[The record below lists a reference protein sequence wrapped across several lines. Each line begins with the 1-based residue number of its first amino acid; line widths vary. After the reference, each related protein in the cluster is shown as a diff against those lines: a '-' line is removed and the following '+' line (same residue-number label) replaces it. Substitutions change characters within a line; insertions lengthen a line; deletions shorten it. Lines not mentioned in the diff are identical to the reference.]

1 MKVGISL
8 ITMKEQQRHIKFHFS
23 KIFFTF
29 VLMLLM
35 VNCKS
40 TKGVVASGEASD
52 KVSAKQVIKQ
62 HLKSNTD
69 FKTLQGK
76 VRIDIT
82 QNQKEQGSTF
92 NLRIEKDKVIWLSA
106 KLGLA
111 RMMITPEKVRF
122 YNKLDKEYFDGDYKL
137 LSDFVGV
144 DLDFMKV
151 QNILLGQAIFDL
163 KQTPHSVSVNENSYA
178 LQPKSQSTL
187 LELFYLINPSHF
199 KMDSLQLFQQ
209 LKRRILQVDYKSYQ
223 NVDKEILPK
232 DVRIIAVDDG
242 DEVAIAMEFK
252 SLSLNEEVRFP
263 FKIPAGYKEIVI
275 K

>member
-1 MKVGISL
+1 MERTNNINRY
-8 ITMKEQQRHIKFHFS
+8 TF
-23 KIFFTF
+23 KIVFALAMLFFVT
-29 VLMLLM
+29 
-35 VNCKS
+35 NCKS
-40 TKGVVASGEASD
+40 TKSIVASGEASD
-52 KVSAKQVIKQ
+52 KLSAKQVIKQ
-62 HLKSNTD
+62 HQKSDAD

-76 VRIDIT
+76 VKIDIT

-122 YNKLDKEYFDGDYKL
+122 YNKLDNEYFDGDYKL

-144 DLDFMKV
+144 DLDFNKV

-163 KQTPHSVSVNENSYA
+163 KEEPHKVSVNENSYV
-178 LQPKSQSTL
+178 LQPKDQNAL

-209 LKRRILQVDYKSYQ
+209 LKKRVLQVDYKSYQ
-223 NVDKEILPK
+223 EVNKEVLPK
-232 DVRIIAVDDG
+232 DIRIIAVEG
-242 DEVAIAMEFK
+242 YDEVKITMEFK
-252 SLSLNEEVRFP
+252 SLKLNEEVRFP
-263 FKIPAGYKEIVI
+263 FNIPTGYKEIVI

>member
-1 MKVGISL
+1 
-8 ITMKEQQRHIKFHFS
+8 
-23 KIFFTF
+23 
-29 VLMLLM
+29 MLLF
-35 VNCKS
+35 VTNCKS
-40 TKGVVASGEASD
+40 TKSIVASGEASN
-52 KVSAKQVIKQ
+52 KLSAKQVIKQ
-62 HLKSNTD
+62 HQKSDAD

-76 VRIDIT
+76 VKIDIT
-82 QNQKEQGSTF
+82 QNQKENGSTF

-122 YNKLDKEYFDGDYKL
+122 YNKLDNEYFDGDYKL

-144 DLDFMKV
+144 DLDFNKV

-163 KQTPHSVSVNENSYA
+163 KEEPHKVSVNENSYA
-178 LQPKSQSTL
+178 LQPKDQSAL

-209 LKRRILQVDYKSYQ
+209 LKKRILQVDYTAYQ
-223 NVDKEILPK
+223 EVKKQILPK
-232 DVRIIAVDDG
+232 DIRIIAVEDS
-242 DEVAIAMEFK
+242 DEVAITMEFK
-252 SLSLNEEVRFP
+252 SLTLNEDVRFP

>member
-1 MKVGISL
+1 MNRQI
-8 ITMKEQQRHIKFHFS
+8 HIKQQ
-23 KIFFTF
+23 IFRILFALAILLF
-29 VLMLLM
+29 VAS
-35 VNCKS
+35 CKS
-40 TKGVVASGEASD
+40 AKSIVASGKASD
-52 KVSAKQVIKQ
+52 KLSAKQVIKQ
-62 HLKSNTD
+62 HQKSDAD

-76 VRIDIT
+76 VKIEIT

-122 YNKLDKEYFDGDYKL
+122 YNKLDNEYFDGDYKL

-144 DLDFMKV
+144 DLDFNKV

-163 KQTPHSVSVNENSYA
+163 KGEPHTVSVNENSYA
-178 LQPKSQSTL
+178 LQPKDQNAL

-209 LKRRILQVDYKSYQ
+209 LKKRILQVDYKSYQ
-223 NVDKEILPK
+223 EVKKQILPK
-232 DVRIIAVDDG
+232 DIRIIAVEDSE
-242 DEVAIAMEFK
+242 EVAITMEFK
-252 SLSLNEEVRFP
+252 SITLNEDIRFP
-263 FKIPAGYKEIVI
+263 FNIPTGYKEIVI